1 VAGVSRRGGMIKQEL
16 MVDRPQPG
24 VAVLAKALD
33 RHIGPAAG
41 ALMRTPFGLG
51 DKEALRGL
59 VLPVT
64 LPRVRPDQRKWAE
77 AGSHCP
83 LTPEGPSRGIS
94 PPTPTRRAPPLPD
107 RADHAAR

>member
-1 VAGVSRRGGMIKQEL
+1 MIKQEL
-16 MVDRPQPG
+16 TVDRPQPG

-33 RHIGPAAG
+33 RHIGPSAG
-41 ALMRTPFGLG
+41 VLMRTPFGLG

-59 VLPVT
+59 VVPVT

-83 LTPEGPSRGIS
+83 LTPEGPIKGDQ
-94 PPTPTRRAPPLPD
+94 PTDADPASTATARPGGPRCPMTPD
-107 RADHAAR
+107 SGCC